1 MGQMKRKP
9 HWGRIL
15 TLIFGLS
22 FVVAILFAGRILNKF
37 RDKNTSFGDVI
48 AGMRNP
54 RGQFPGQDHLTILLL
69 GQDYNH
75 DKRGYQTSKGSR
87 ADTVML
93 LSVDLDKKTIRAC
106 SIPRD
111 TYVTAPDGKTGK
123 INATFTRGGPTLVKQ
138 TVESLFDIKI
148 DNYFVIKPDAVRNI
162 VDSIGGVEVEALD
175 AMNYDDSWGALHV
188 HLPAGKQVVDGKGAE
203 GFVRFREVNRYRILE
218 NNTIVPLA
226 NIKHSKEEGDIRR
239 MARQQQLLQ
248 SLVHTANSPRNVL
261 KADSIIETGFGQV
274 VTDLPRVKCMALA
287 ALFRGASHGAMVSAT
302 VPGKDAKK
310 NGVYFFELDDE
321 RSKATVDWIVR
332 GDEAAAKKLIR
343 IGVKNGTKIPGVAK
357 SLAEKLVSEGYA
369 ATSQGNAAPT
379 PVSLIA
385 YQKSAQM
392 EIATQIQ
399 RIIGAPNVSKAAVLN
414 PTSPDVEIVIGEDLA
429 AKIKAQG
436 KPKATVH

>member
-1 MGQMKRKP
+1 MKRKP

-15 TLIFGLS
+15 LLGFGLT
-22 FVVAILFAGRILNKF
+22 FIVAMLFAGRILNKF

-75 DKRGYQTSKGSR
+75 DKHDYQSSKGTR

-106 SIPRD
+106 SVPRD
-111 TYVTAPDGKTGK
+111 TYVTASDGKTGK
-123 INATFTRGGPTLVKQ
+123 INATFTRGGPQLVKK
-138 TVESLFDIKI
+138 TLEGLFDIKI

-162 VDSIGGVEVEALD
+162 VDSIGGVEVESLD
-175 AMNYDDSWGALHV
+175 AMNYDDNWGGLHV

-203 GFVRFREVNRYRILE
+203 GFVRFREVNRYKMLE
-218 NNTIVPLA
+218 DNTIIPFT

-239 MARQQQLLQ
+239 MARQQQLIQ
-248 SLVHTANSPRNVL
+248 GLVHAANSPKNML

-287 ALFRGASHGAMVSAT
+287 ALFRGASHAAMVSAT
-302 VPGKDAKK
+302 VPGKDAKR
-310 NGVYFFELDDE
+310 NGVYFFELDEE
-321 RSKATVDWIVR
+321 RAKDTIDWIIR
-332 GDEAAAKKLIR
+332 GNDAAAKKLIR
-343 IGVKNGTKIPGVAK
+343 IGIKNGTKIPGVAK
-357 SLAEKLVSEGYA
+357 SLAEKLVGEGYTA
-369 ATSQGNAAPT
+369 SSQGNAAAT
-379 PVSLIA
+379 PVSLVA

-399 RIIGAPNVSKAAVLN
+399 RIIGAPTVAKSAVLN
-414 PTSPDVEIVIGEDLA
+414 PSSPDVEIVIGEDLA
-429 AKIKAQG
+429 AKIKAEG